1 MSKEIEKM
9 QTINTVCSFIKKIPI
24 VEGIVVKFSKFEDN
38 TLDCTLLLFT
48 NSDSSFVKKTT
59 GIDCFSESEN
69 IKNKISDLLFSKRAY
84 DGFCETPDIVPS
96 PNDIEL
102 SNYDQ
107 NALDIIDYTVANLS
121 STLDSVEAMENDNYK
136 RRITEYNE
144 KLSNITKKL
153 EENGIR
159 VKINPYCEKI
169 RRDNSYYIVKEY
181 ANQQGLDIKS
191 GFGSPSVSN
200 LMSWAQNNGVF
211 NNVTGMSSSERTA
224 FLNSDLRPGDVIIW
238 NSNGASHTGII
249 KSINNDGTF
258 ETIEGNSSDQVKS
271 NHKSINDKSLTGF
284 IKFSDIVT

>member
-181 ANQQGLDIKS
+181 EEIFDQGLSNYLILHDLENRIRIVSLAEYNKKRIKS
-191 GFGSPSVSN
+191 
-200 LMSWAQNNGVF
+200 
-211 NNVTGMSSSERTA
+211 
-224 FLNSDLRPGDVIIW
+224 
-238 NSNGASHTGII
+238 
-249 KSINNDGTF
+249 K
-258 ETIEGNSSDQVKS
+258 TICYSK
-271 NHKSINDKSLTGF
+271 
-284 IKFSDIVT
+284 